1 MITKWKVPKY
11 TQINME
17 IYEKAGN
24 SNQSGGDGFFL
35 INGIWTTG

>member
-11 TQINME
+11 TQVNME

-24 SNQSGGDGFFL
+24 SNQSATMENSVE
-35 INGIWTTG
+35 IP